1 MLRKS
6 FLILAVL
13 CAALLIGCSSTNN
26 NNNSTAAEGNRNT
39 GVTAPSTPSTTTSSS
54 TTSGEKIGIAECD
67 DFLAKYEDCV
77 NKNVPEAQRG
87 QFESTM
93 KQWRDSWRQLA
104 KNEMTKGTLT
114 AACKQVAESA
124 KTSMKSYNCTF

>member
-6 FLILAVL
+6 FLILAIL

-26 NNNSTAAEGNRNT
+26 NNNSTAAEGNRST
-39 GVTAPSTPSTTTSSS
+39 GVTAPSTPTTTTSSS

-77 NKNVPEAQRG
+77 NKNVPEAQRA

-114 AACKQVAESA
+114 AACKQAAESA
-124 KTSMKSYNCTF
+124 KSSMKSYNCTF

>member
-39 GVTAPSTPSTTTSSS
+39 GVTAPSTPTTTTSSS

-77 NKNVPEAQRG
+77 NKNVPEAQRA

-114 AACKQVAESA
+114 AACKQAAEST
-124 KTSMKSYNCTF
+124 KSSMKSYNCTF

>member
-26 NNNSTAAEGNRNT
+26 NNNSTAADGNKNT
-39 GVTAPSTPSTTTSSS
+39 GVTAPSTPATTTSSS

-77 NKNVPEAQRG
+77 NKNVPEAQRA

-114 AACKQVAESA
+114 AACKQAAESA